1 MIFLFPS
8 LYSVRYLSHPSV
20 WSLFLLGQLIDL
32 SPYLVSWLI
41 SLPPWPADWSLFLL
55 GQLTDLLP
63 SSADWSLFLL
73 GQLTDLSPYLVSWL
87 ISHPTW
93 SADWSLYLL
102 GQLTDFSSFFLVS
115 WLITLP
121 PWSADWSLYLLL
133 LPAIYLSPLSH
144 SVWCSFSSIE
154 GPAVQHRR
162 CIVSPL
168 VNCVAYFSTV
178 VSTGCRGRS
187 FSSDRGFVELDLAR
201 TLALASSSPLCR
213 GGSNYQERV

>member
-1 MIFLFPS
+1 MTFLSSLPAVLPFSLSFVSAFCMFFLSLSANCLWSFSFPLS

-93 SADWSLYLL
+93 SADWSLYFL
-102 GQLTDFSSFFLVS
+102 GQLTDLSISLVS
-115 WLITLP
+115 WP
-121 PWSADWSLYLLL
+121 
-133 LPAIYLSPLSH
+133 
-144 SVWCSFSSIE
+144 
-154 GPAVQHRR
+154 RK
-162 CIVSPL
+162 
-168 VNCVAYFSTV
+168 
-178 VSTGCRGRS
+178 
-187 FSSDRGFVELDLAR
+187 
-201 TLALASSSPLCR
+201 
-213 GGSNYQERV
+213 